1 MYATLRQ
8 PSATEQPEP
17 TRPARHN
24 VRATS
29 ALWAAHDP
37 NHHFARVE
45 PALQRAERQCVLCL
59 DLEALQRQCCE
70 HAFLR
75 TSTEHVKHL
84 PHPRWRALRVSV
96 ERNRA
101 ADRGRR
107 YCHLMRQRS
116 HAALANLLE
125 SAALAERSKRR
136 RDEVE

>member
-1 MYATLRQ
+1 MYATLCQ

-24 VRATS
+24 VLATS
-29 ALWAAHDP
+29 ACWAPCDP
-37 NHHFARVE
+37 NHHLARVE
-45 PALQRAERQCVLCL
+45 AALQRAERQRVLRL

-70 HAFLR
+70 HNFLR
-75 TSTEHVKHL
+75 TSTEHVEHNL
-84 PHPRWRALRVSV
+84 HPRRRALHVSV

-107 YCHLMRQRS
+107 HCHLMRQRS

>member
-1 MYATLRQ
+1 MYATLCQ

-29 ALWAAHDP
+29 ALWVTNDP
-37 NHHFARVE
+37 NHHLARVE
-45 PALQRAERQCVLCL
+45 PALQRAERQCVLRL
-59 DLEALQRQCCE
+59 DLEALQWQRCE
-70 HAFLR
+70 HAFLC

-84 PHPRWRALRVSV
+84 PHPIRRALHVSV

-107 YCHLMRQRS
+107 HCHLMRQRS

-136 RDEVE
+136 RDKVE